1 MTAIRSAVPGIVGV
15 VAIVATLTGVAAQ
28 QPPQPVVATTPALDA
43 DPRLDDFKQEV
54 TVDIEARRDFT
65 QQMVD
70 SIFSFSELGFQ
81 EFETQRYV
89 TARRQKELQ
98 K

>member
-28 QPPQPVVATTPALDA
+28 QPPQPVVATTPARDA